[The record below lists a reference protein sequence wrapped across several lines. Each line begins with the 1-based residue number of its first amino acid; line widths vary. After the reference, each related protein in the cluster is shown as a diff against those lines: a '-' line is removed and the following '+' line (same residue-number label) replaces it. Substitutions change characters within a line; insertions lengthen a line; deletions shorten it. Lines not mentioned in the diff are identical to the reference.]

1 MREKL
6 WPGLIATSIILMIA
20 AGLCYAAARYLYT
33 DWYYKVW
40 LGRTWPGQRTHT
52 YEGLD
57 VYLVLRFAS
66 NLVFCLACVLGGM
79 SCVGLALA
87 RDTEIQAHEKAC
99 IIAVFLALAIVFGF
113 WLE

>member
-33 DWYYKVW
+33 DWYYKAW
-40 LGRTWPGQRTHT
+40 LGGTWPGQPRT

-57 VYLVLRFAS
+57 AYLVLRFTS
-66 NLVFCLACVLGGM
+66 SLMFCLACVLGGM
-79 SCVGLALA
+79 GCVGLALA
-87 RDTEIQAHEKAC
+87 RDTEIQAHERAC
-99 IIAVFLALAIVFGF
+99 IIAVFLALAIVFGL
-113 WLE
+113 WLT